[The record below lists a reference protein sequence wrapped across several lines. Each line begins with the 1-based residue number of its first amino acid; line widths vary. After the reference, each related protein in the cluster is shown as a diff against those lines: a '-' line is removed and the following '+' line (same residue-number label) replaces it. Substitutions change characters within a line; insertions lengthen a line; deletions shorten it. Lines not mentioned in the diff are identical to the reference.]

1 MKKILT
7 VINQYDPL
15 NSGAENIAKYIVED
29 TNNGRFSNDV
39 LTVAS
44 ERIEKIAERE
54 LPYKEKKNGL
64 YNIYRFKM
72 ARLFGKEKNGFFF
85 QYITFLKYIYHIL
98 KIGKNYDMIHAHTY
112 YAPAAA
118 AIIAG
123 KILGKP
129 VIVTGH
135 SRLTELE
142 REVRETNRPGFFFTI
157 LKKSDFYISIS
168 KKIKQE
174 AVKLCNIPEEK
185 NILIYN
191 GIDTSRFFPCKNCQ
205 EKKELRSK
213 LNLPLE
219 QTVIVYHGR
228 LNNHSKN
235 ISLLLSAV
243 SNVLNKKKLSFFL
256 VLIGEGPEKNKFI
269 HFCNNSGIEKN
280 VCFAGFQENIHEY
293 LKAADFHCL
302 PSNFEGL
309 PLALL
314 EAMSTGLLC
323 IASNI
328 PGNTDVIE
336 DGVNGILFNPESE
349 ESLISKLTEA
359 LKNQGSEQMLHM
371 RKMARQTLK
380 KHFSLDGMMEN
391 YKKLFADIK

>member
-15 NSGAENIAKYIVED
+15 NSGAENIAKCIVQD
-29 TNNGRFSNDV
+29 TNDNEFSNDV

-44 ERIEKIAERE
+44 ERIQKIAQRE
-54 LPYKEKKNGL
+54 LPYKEKKDGL

-85 QYITFLKYIYHIL
+85 QYITFLKYIYYTL
-98 KIGKNYDMIHAHTY
+98 KIGKNYDIIHAHTY
-112 YAPAAA
+112 YAPAAS
-118 AIIAG
+118 AIIAA

-174 AVKLCNIPEEK
+174 ALQLCNIPEEK

-191 GIDTSRFFPCKNCQ
+191 GIDTARFSPCKNYQ
-205 EKKELRSK
+205 EKKELRIK
-213 LNLPLE
+213 LDLPLD

-228 LNNHSKN
+228 LNNHAKN
-235 ISLLLSAV
+235 ISMLLSAV
-243 SNVLNKKKLSFFL
+243 SKVINEKKISLFL
-256 VLIGEGPEKNKFI
+256 VLVGDGPDKEEFVQ
-269 HFCNNSGIEKN
+269 FCKDAGIEN
-280 VCFAGFQENIHEY
+280 NILFSGYQNNIHEY
-293 LKAADFHCL
+293 LKAADYHCL

-314 EAMSTGLLC
+314 EAMSTGLIC
-323 IASNI
+323 IASKI
-328 PGNTDVIE
+328 PGNTDIIQ
-336 DGVNGILFNPESE
+336 DGVNGFLFNIESE
-349 ESLISKLTEA
+349 QELVSTL
-359 LKNQGSEQMLHM
+359 LKAIKDYGNNQTSGM
-371 RKMARQTLK
+371 RDKAIQTIK
-380 KHFSLDGMMEN
+380 KKFSLDTMIEN
-391 YKKLFADIK
+391 YKNIYKTF